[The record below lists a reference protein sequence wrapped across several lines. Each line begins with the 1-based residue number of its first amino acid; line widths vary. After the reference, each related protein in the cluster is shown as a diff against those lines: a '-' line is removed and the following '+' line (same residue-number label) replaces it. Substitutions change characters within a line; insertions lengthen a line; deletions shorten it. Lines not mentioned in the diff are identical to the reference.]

1 MHIEKSLA
9 GVGLMHLHFEDAELV
24 KQGEDVNIPPKVPET
39 EMAVVGR
46 EPRLSERPRLC
57 A

>member
-46 EPRLSERPRLC
+46 EPRLSD
-57 A
+57 